1 MADNNDIED
10 NQSEDNHVETDI
22 KQYELYELMGLFGVP
37 YELKDTHMKQIHE
50 KTQSVSNSLGTDHPE
65 LVRFYKKAERTM
77 DVIHHFRKIASFLNS
92 QFYPQAEEEKKW
104 REKVYEIPGFEQMAL
119 DDLVKL
125 VKNYVE
131 LQPTQLIGKGPFPQ
145 TIIDSTQN
153 NIYNPVE
160 TWHKISPEL
169 GAIELEKLRCPDYC
183 QEVVKVVSIDS
194 QFRDNYSSSSST
206 DFTITLPMRINGVR
220 RMEVISAEFA
230 TAFYTFDSRLGNND
244 FAICMEDLSNGTG
257 PIDYSIKVPDGIW
270 YSNDFQLLI
279 QEYFDSSG
287 SGTWLLSYLKITI
300 STINGKTTFSFRSPE
315 EIVEINTARGYTLDP
330 NLPTKLRYKLKNTK
344 PTNSDREPCIPM
356 NYFYSATY
364 TMGFMPDQL
373 DIWITYESVL
383 NVLQFTMYGY
393 LESIYIYGS
402 SLESYVFLVI
412 DDYVIPEKNQMISV
426 CPPEGYLGENIIA
439 RIQVK
444 NPTFQTHI
452 DNAGDHVFKQRNYS
466 GPVNISKLKVRLVDK
481 YGKVIPLN
489 NEISFCLKFIQ

>member
-1 MADNNDIED
+1 MTDTI
-10 NQSEDNHVETDI
+10 ETDI
-22 KQYELYELMGLFGVP
+22 KKYELYELMGLFGVP
-37 YELKDTHMKQIHE
+37 YELKDNHMKQIHD
-50 KTQSVSNSLGTDHPE
+50 KTQSVSESLGLEHQE
-65 LVRFYKKAERTM
+65 LARFYKKAERTM

-104 REKVYEIPGFEQMAL
+104 IEKVYEIPGFEQMAL

-125 VKNYVE
+125 VRNYVE
-131 LQPTQLIGKGPFPQ
+131 LQPTQLLGKGPFPQ

-160 TWHKISPEL
+160 TWHNISPEL
-169 GAIELEKLRCPDYC
+169 GAIELQKLKCPDYC

-194 QFRDNYSSSSST
+194 LFRDNFSSSSST

-230 TAFYTFDSRLGNND
+230 TAFYTFDSKTGNND
-244 FAICMEDLSNGTG
+244 FALCIEDLSNGIG
-257 PIDYSIKVPDGIW
+257 PIDYPIKIPDGIW

-287 SGTWLLSYLKITI
+287 TSLLPYIKISI
-300 STINGKTTFSFRSPE
+300 STINGKTTFSFRSPS
-315 EIVEINTARGYTLDP
+315 EIAEINTALGYSLDP
-330 NLPTKLRYKLKNTK
+330 NLPTLLRYKLKNTK
-344 PTNSDREPCIPM
+344 AENSDKEPCIPM
-356 NYFYSATY
+356 YYFYSATY
-364 TMGFMPDQL
+364 TMGFMQDQL
-373 DIWITYESVL
+373 DVWVTYNNL
-383 NVLQFTMYGY
+383 LTALQFTINGY
-393 LESIYIYGS
+393 LESNYIYGS
-402 SLESYVFLVI
+402 SLEHYVFLVI

-444 NPTFQTHI
+444 NPKFENHL

-466 GPVNISKLKVRLVDK
+466 GPVNISKLRVRLVDK
-481 YGKVIPLN
+481 YGKVIHLN